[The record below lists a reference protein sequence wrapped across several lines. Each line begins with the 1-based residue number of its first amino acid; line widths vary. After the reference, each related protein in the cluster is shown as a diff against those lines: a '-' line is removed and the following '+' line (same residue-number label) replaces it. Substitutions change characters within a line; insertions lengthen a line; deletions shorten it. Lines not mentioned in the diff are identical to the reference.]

1 MEKKAEKRAQ
11 KKIGYKE
18 GKSWNMKREKGLMK
32 ITTRGV
38 VKLFNSIYD
47 YKKKLVEKEEVDSII
62 NL

>member
-1 MEKKAEKRAQ
+1 M
-11 KKIGYKE
+11 GYKE
-18 GKSWNMKREKGLMK
+18 RKSWNMKRAKGLMK

-62 NL
+62 IYKLY